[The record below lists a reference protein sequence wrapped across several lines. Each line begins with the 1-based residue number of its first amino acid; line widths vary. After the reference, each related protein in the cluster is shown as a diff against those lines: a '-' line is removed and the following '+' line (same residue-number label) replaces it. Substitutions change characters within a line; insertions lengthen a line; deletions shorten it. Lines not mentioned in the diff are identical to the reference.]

1 MVKQFAGVLAFV
13 LFAASM
19 VLLLPRL
26 VYANTGTPPTLTILD
41 GSPSATANPVP
52 VGVSGT
58 GPFTTVTFQVNVT
71 AGNEQNESGP
81 VSVKNQQY
89 TISGGGGMI
98 VGVGAPQGYTTT
110 PTTIPTTGLGSVT
123 VTGSGSNSFQLSATL
138 FFPQSAAGEDTV
150 TCSGVLNLTDGTQ
163 VESSP
168 SGSVQVAAVAVDSI
182 ALADDPSTVQIG
194 QTLTRSDFTITTTP
208 SGYGNYQ
215 AMGSNET
222 PGPYLVTLSPASF
235 QVAIGDNIVTASC
248 GASSASVDVIGVEEA
263 SSWTSSSFDY
273 ATGLVTN
280 KFTAE
285 INGIN
290 GTYSVT
296 GPNVVGGDTSGQ
308 LAEDVP
314 FTGTVTMDPSSDGTD
329 YATVSTPSSESGTSG
344 SSALMASRAAVVG
357 GPALAVKSAGSLFWD
372 AVGVVTGVAGAAGKT
387 AGVIT
392 GAVVYAA
399 HCEFLSEDVQIIPK
413 SLTELLSLT
422 TANPNNYTPAVN
434 QVTSTCTWS
443 ASGYSRWGIVGGYY
457 YTVNPK
463 FQVNCSPPTMLGR
476 EIYNGPPPV
485 PFVFDTTS
493 FIDIPTVPLGQFP
506 SGEGTAFCNGNP
518 NGLTDTANN
527 ATEVK
532 GSFSGSC
539 GIVSDDGE
547 GTLFT
552 SPNAPGVVAG
562 PPPLPSSQT
571 INVNWSY

>member
-1 MVKQFAGVLAFV
+1 MRMANGDDTFSLTSFQALPAGRRQRSAMGASVPNVGSCRLAGK
-13 LFAASM
+13 M
-19 VLLLPRL
+19 P
-26 VYANTGTPPTLTILD
+26 TPHNDL
-41 GSPSATANPVP
+41 
-52 VGVSGT
+52 
-58 GPFTTVTFQVNVT
+58 
-71 AGNEQNESGP
+71 
-81 VSVKNQQY
+81 
-89 TISGGGGMI
+89 GGGRLARFVAVAGRMNGMI
-98 VGVGAPQGYTTT
+98 SLNA
-110 PTTIPTTGLGSVT
+110 GLGSVT
-123 VTGSGSNSFQLSATL
+123 VTGSGSNSFELSATL
-138 FFPQSAAGEDTV
+138 FFPASAAGNDTV
-150 TCSGVLNLTDGTQ
+150 TCTGALTLSDGTQ
-163 VESSP
+163 VGSSP
-168 SGSVQVAAVAVDSI
+168 SGSVQVAAVAVDSV

-208 SGYGNYQ
+208 TGYGDYQ
-215 AMGSNET
+215 VPSSNDT
-222 PGPYLVTLSPASF
+222 PGPYLVTLSPESF
-235 QVAIGDNIVTASC
+235 TVAVGDNVVTATC
-248 GASSASVDVIGVEEA
+248 GASSASVDVIGAEEA
-263 SSWTSSSFDY
+263 SSWISSSFDD

-296 GPNVVGGDTSGQ
+296 GPNVVGGDISGQ

-357 GPALAVKSAGSLFWD
+357 GPALTTKSAGSVFWD
-372 AVGVVTGVAGAAGKT
+372 AVGVVTAVATAAGKT
-387 AGVIT
+387 TEAVS

-399 HCEFLSEDVQIIPK
+399 HCEFLSDDVQIIPK
-413 SLTELLSLT
+413 SSMALLSLT

-443 ASGYSRWGIVGGYY
+443 ASGYSRWGVIGGYY

-463 FQVNCSPPTMLGR
+463 FQVNCSPPTTLGI
-476 EIYNGPPPV
+476 ETYQGPPAV

-493 FIDIPTVPLGQFP
+493 FIDIPTVPLSQFP
-506 SGEGTAFCNGNP
+506 SGEGTAFCSGNP

-527 ATEVK
+527 ATQIK
-532 GSFSGSC
+532 GSFSGNC
-539 GIVSDDGE
+539 GIVSDDGK

-562 PPPLPSSQT
+562 PAPLPSSQT
-571 INVNWSY
+571 INVNWFY